1 MVRAGTEGFQSEQ
14 GPWSYLGAKALRGGG
29 KAGPYVPDFDAVTT
43 GSCRLLRVTAD
54 AYAAALRMGRA
65 AEGRAADHIVGVRAV
80 KQACHL
86 HQPCPQPYALHLDCN
101 WPRCAWAAPPT
112 TPWASALSSR
122 RAADLNPRL
131 RPWSHVA
138 ALHTSLSSCEMCG
151 RLHVEGMCLDQPMM
165 VQASPLRVMCPWRAG
180 DQCVRAAVEVR

>member
-1 MVRAGTEGFQSEQ
+1 MGVVKQFLLKVHCAAVQGKVVVRAGTEGFQSEQ

-80 KQACHL
+80 KQVCHKF
-86 HQPCPQPYALHLDCN
+86 QPCPQPYALHLGFMR
-101 WPRCAWAAPPT
+101 PRCAWA
-112 TPWASALSSR
+112 
-122 RAADLNPRL
+122 RAADHNVGVRI
-131 RPWSHVA
+131 VK
-138 ALHTSLSSCEMCG
+138 
-151 RLHVEGMCLDQPMM
+151 
-165 VQASPLRVMCPWRAG
+165 QARRRS
-180 DQCVRAAVEVR
+180 